1 MDLSEKIFK
10 MRKANGLSQDELSD
24 QMSVS
29 RQSIS
34 KWESGQSTPEL
45 DKIIKLAEIF
55 DVTTDYLLQP
65 SETDELIMKTS
76 ILEKQQREILDQ
88 QRKTKNRQF
97 LIVSLFIS
105 FMVVII
111 IYFIGRYIMFP
122 DVGNGY
128 GFLGMTFIICGIIA
142 VIAIT
147 SIFNFRYRS
156 KSVNH
161 KNAE

>member
-55 DVTTDYLLQP
+55 DVTTDYLLQA

-76 ILEKQQREILDQ
+76 ILEKQQHEILDQ

-105 FMVVII
+105 FMVIII

-147 SIFNFRYRS
+147 SIFNFRYRA

>member
-65 SETDELIMKTS
+65 SETDELIVKTS
-76 ILEKQQREILDQ
+76 ILEKQQHEILDQ

-105 FMVVII
+105 FMVIII

-147 SIFNFRYRS
+147 SIFNFRYRA